1 MRTYILSENERKI
14 IETYMETGLN
24 LNGFNVL
31 KLRITRALPQLEE
44 DLKLIKKFIEKFEII
59 ESR

>member
-14 IETYMETGLN
+14 IKTYLETGLN

-31 KLRITRALPQLEE
+31 RLRIKRSLPQLEE
-44 DLKLIKKFIEKFEII
+44 DLKLIKKFIEKL
-59 ESR
+59 ES